1 MPQET
6 AVSCNGVLSSLWQAH
21 KIEIIWAIVFA
32 VVFGLLCEG
41 FRQILKFRKLLKKRN
56 SSLRLFFK
64 EVWERKFAGDRSKPL
79 NKREIDR
86 SIESNLANLDK
97 ASVVFSIDKKEVL
110 TNKDKSHYK
119 INGYHFARFL
129 KVLPILDGGEQFF
142 VEACR
147 SIGEILRTREIDCLL
162 YFDKDSDSIF
172 CGEVLCQSL
181 PERIKVRRLGYSNNT
196 ENSKV
201 IYRENESL
209 EGQNVAILTALAL
222 NEKPLIDFA
231 EFVRSKGA
239 HLVSV
244 AILFDAICKIVDLQ
258 TLIGAPVTSA
268 ISVDLKHC
276 KSDQCSWCPTKPKVK
291 RLEFN
296 DY

>member
-1 MPQET
+1 MSQAEVVT
-6 AVSCNGVLSSLWQAH
+6 SNDVSSSFWHVNMNHIIWAAIFCLLAELLRNILNMRKRLKKRDSSLWLYT
-21 KIEIIWAIVFA
+21 KEF
-32 VVFGLLCEG
+32 
-41 FRQILKFRKLLKKRN
+41 LK
-56 SSLRLFFK
+56 
-64 EVWERKFAGDRSKPL
+64 RKFSGDRSKPL

-97 ASVVFSIDKKEVL
+97 ASVVFSIDKKGVL

-129 KVLPILDGGEQFF
+129 NVLPILDGGELFF

-162 YFDKDSDSIF
+162 YLDKDSDSIF
-172 CGEVLCQSL
+172 CREVCIQSL
-181 PERIKVRRLGYSNNT
+181 PERIKVFGLGYKNN
-196 ENSKV
+196 KV

-209 EGQNVAILTALAL
+209 DGQNVAILTALAL
-222 NEKPLIDFA
+222 NEKPLINLA
-231 EFVRSKGA
+231 KFVRSKGA

-244 AILFDAICKIVDLQ
+244 AILFDTISKIVDLQ
-258 TLIGAPVTSA
+258 TFIGAPVTSA

-276 KSDQCSWCPTKPKVK
+276 KSDQCSWCPTKPKVEK
-291 RLEFN
+291 LEFN

>member
-6 AVSCNGVLSSLWQAH
+6 VVPCNGFLSSLWQEY
-21 KIEIIWAIVFA
+21 KPEIICAIIFA
-32 VVFGLLCEG
+32 IAFGMLYEG
-41 FRQILKFRKLLKKRN
+41 FRKILKFKRLLKKRN
-56 SSLRLFFK
+56 LSLRLFFK

-86 SIESNLANLDK
+86 SIKSNLANLDK
-97 ASVVFSIDKKEVL
+97 ASVVFSIDKKGVL
-110 TNKDKSHYK
+110 TNKDESHYE

-129 KVLPILDGGEQFF
+129 NVLPILDGGELFF

-147 SIGEILRTREIDCLL
+147 GIGEILRTIEIDCLL
-162 YFDKDSDSIF
+162 YLDKDSDSIF
-172 CGEVLCQSL
+172 CGEVWSQSL
-181 PERIKVRRLGYSNNT
+181 PKRIKVLRLGYNNYT

-222 NEKPLIDFA
+222 NEKPLMDFA

-239 HLVSV
+239 YLVSV
-244 AILFDAICKIVDLQ
+244 AILFDAICNIVDLQ
-258 TLIGAPVTSA
+258 ALIGAPVTSA

-276 KSDQCSWCPTKPKVK
+276 KSDQCSLCPTKSKVK
-291 RLEFN
+291 RLGFN

>member
-6 AVSCNGVLSSLWQAH
+6 AVSCIGALSSFWQAY
-21 KIEIIWAIVFA
+21 KIEIICA
-32 VVFGLLCEG
+32 VVFGLLYEG
-41 FRQILKFRKLLKKRN
+41 LREILKFRKLLKKRN
-56 SSLRLFFK
+56 SSLSLFFK
-64 EVWERKFAGDRSKPL
+64 GVWEKKFAGDRSKPL

-110 TNKDKSHYK
+110 TNKDKSHYE

-147 SIGEILRTREIDCLL
+147 SIGKILRTGEIDCLL

-172 CGEVLCQSL
+172 CGEVGQSL
-181 PERIKVRRLGYSNNT
+181 PKVIKVRRLGYSNNT

-231 EFVRSKGA
+231 KFVRNKGA

-268 ISVDLKHC
+268 IFVDLKHC
-276 KSDQCSWCPTKPKVK
+276 KSDKCSWCPTKPKVK
-291 RLEFN
+291 KLEFN